1 MLNKLYII
9 IFFTI
14 LLTNTSN
21 SNEMNC
27 ENFKKFSVDYVK
39 CKAALVKNKTLSTGK
54 KFVEDTKKYQS
65 KEWSEQKEKIENV
78 KKKVLD

>member
-21 SNEMNC
+21 SNEINC
-27 ENFKKFSVDYVK
+27 ENFKKFSVEYVK
-39 CKAALVKNKTLSTGK
+39 CKAGLVKNKTLSAGK
-54 KFVEDTKKYQS
+54 KFVDDTKKYQS